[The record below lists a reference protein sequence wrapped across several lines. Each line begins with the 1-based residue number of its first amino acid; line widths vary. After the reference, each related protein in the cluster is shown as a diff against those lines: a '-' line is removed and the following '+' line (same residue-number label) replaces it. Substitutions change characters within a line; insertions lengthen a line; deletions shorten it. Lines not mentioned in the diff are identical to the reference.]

1 MERCAGPYWRD
12 GMKVALLDDDKV
24 VLETVSSLLEG
35 AGFQCSTFDN
45 GRQLVRALHR
55 DTFDLFVIDWNL
67 PDLPGLNVL
76 EWIRNQIGAQ
86 PPVLLLTSRVSDD
99 DMVAGLRAGADDF
112 VTKPYQPAVLL
123 ARVEALAR
131 RSTMN
136 LSRTTETYGKLDFE
150 LTSKTLRN
158 GGEVVHLTP
167 KEFNLALLLFRNLNR
182 AVSRAYIFET
192 IWGMDPDL
200 STRTLDIHISKI
212 RSKLALRPESGY
224 RLTPVYGYGYRLE
237 EYLA

>member
-1 MERCAGPYWRD
+1 
-12 GMKVALLDDDKV
+12 MKVALLDDDKV
-24 VLETVSSLLEG
+24 VLETVSSLLGG
-35 AGFQCSTFDN
+35 AGFHCSTFDN

-86 PPVLLLTSRVSDD
+86 PPVLLLTNRVSDE

>member
-1 MERCAGPYWRD
+1 
-12 GMKVALLDDDKV
+12 MKVAVLDDDKA
-24 VLETVSSLLEG
+24 VLETVAALLRD
-35 AGFQCSTFDN
+35 AGFACVAFDG

-55 DTFDLFVIDWNL
+55 ETFDLFIIDWNL
-67 PDLPGLNVL
+67 PDLSGLNVL

-86 PPVLLLTSRVSDD
+86 PPVLLLTNRVSEE

-136 LSRTTETYGKLDFE
+136 LSRTTESYGGFEFE
-150 LTSKTLRN
+150 LTSKTLRHS
-158 GGEVVHLTP
+158 GEVVHLTP

-212 RSKLALRPESGY
+212 RSKLGLRPETGY

-237 EYLA
+237 EFLA

>member
-1 MERCAGPYWRD
+1 
-12 GMKVALLDDDKV
+12 MKVAVLDDDKT
-24 VLETVSSLLEG
+24 VLETVSQLLNG
-35 AGFQCSTFDN
+35 AGFTCAGFDK

-67 PDLPGLNVL
+67 PDLPGINVL
-76 EWIRNQIGAQ
+76 DWIRNQIGAQ
-86 PPVLLLTSRVSDD
+86 PPVLLLTNRVSDE

-136 LSRTTETYGKLDFE
+136 LSRTTESYGTFDFE
-150 LTSKTLRN
+150 LTSKTLRHA
-158 GGEVVHLTP
+158 GTVVHLTP

-237 EYLA
+237 EHLA

>member
-1 MERCAGPYWRD
+1 
-12 GMKVALLDDDKV
+12 MKVAVLDDDKA
-24 VLETVSSLLEG
+24 VLESVTALLRD
-35 AGFQCSTFDN
+35 AGFACVAFDG
-45 GRQLVRALHR
+45 GRSLVRALHR
-55 DTFDLFVIDWNL
+55 ETFDLFIIDWNL
-67 PDLPGLNVL
+67 PDLSGLNVL

-86 PPVLLLTSRVSDD
+86 PPVLLLTNRVSEE
-99 DMVAGLRAGADDF
+99 DMVSGLRAGADDF

-136 LSRTTETYGKLDFE
+136 LSRTTEAYGNIEFE
-150 LTSKTLRN
+150 LTSKTLRL
-158 GGEVVHLTP
+158 GGEVIHLTP

-212 RSKLALRPESGY
+212 RSKLSLRPETGY

-237 EYLA
+237 EFLA

>member
-1 MERCAGPYWRD
+1 
-12 GMKVALLDDDKV
+12 MKVAVLDDDKT
-24 VLETVSSLLEG
+24 VLETVTGLLEG
-35 AGFQCSTFDN
+35 AGFVCATFDN

-55 DTFDLFVIDWNL
+55 ETFDLFVLDWNL

-86 PPVLLLTSRVSDD
+86 PPVLLLTNRASDED
-99 DMVAGLRAGADDF
+99 LVAGLRAGADDF
-112 VTKPYQPAVLL
+112 VTKPYQPSVLL

-136 LSRTTETYGKLDFE
+136 LSRTTETYGALDFE
-150 LTSKTLRN
+150 LTSKTLRLK
-158 GGEVVHLTP
+158 GEVVHLTP
-167 KEFNLALLLFRNLNR
+167 KEFSLALMLFRNLNR

>member
-1 MERCAGPYWRD
+1 
-12 GMKVALLDDDKV
+12 MKVAVLDDDKA
-24 VLETVSSLLEG
+24 VLETVSALLRD
-35 AGFQCSTFDN
+35 AGFACVAFDG

-55 DTFDLFVIDWNL
+55 ETFDLFIIDWNL
-67 PDLPGLNVL
+67 PDLSGLNVL

-86 PPVLLLTSRVSDD
+86 PPVLLLTNRVSEE

-136 LSRTTETYGKLDFE
+136 LSRTTEAYGTFEFE
-150 LTSKTLRN
+150 LTSKSLRH

-212 RSKLALRPESGY
+212 RSKLSLRPESGY

-237 EYLA
+237 EFLA

>member
-1 MERCAGPYWRD
+1 MEKIVGTTGGAI
-12 GMKVALLDDDKV
+12 MKVAVLDDDKT
-24 VLETVSSLLEG
+24 VLATVSQLIED
-35 AGFQCSTFDN
+35 AGFACTTFDN

-55 DTFDLFVIDWNL
+55 DTFELFIIDWNL
-67 PDLPGLNVL
+67 PDLSGLNVL

-86 PPVLLLTSRVSDD
+86 PPVLLLTNRVSEE
-99 DMVAGLRAGADDF
+99 DMVTGLRAGADDF
-112 VTKPYQPAVLL
+112 VTKPFQPAVLM

-136 LSRTTETYGKLDFE
+136 LSRTTETYGAFDFE
-150 LTSKTLRN
+150 LTSKTLKHS
-158 GGEVVHLTP
+158 GEVVHLTP
-167 KEFNLALLLFRNLNR
+167 KEFSLALLLFRNVNR

-212 RSKLALRPESGY
+212 RSKLGLRPEAGF

-237 EYLA
+237 EFSA

>member
-1 MERCAGPYWRD
+1 
-12 GMKVALLDDDKV
+12 MKVAVLDDDKTI
-24 VLETVSSLLEG
+24 LETVSRLLEG
-35 AGFQCSTFDN
+35 AGFACATFDN

-86 PPVLLLTSRVSDD
+86 PPVLLLTNRVSEE

-136 LSRTTETYGKLDFE
+136 LSRTTETFGAYDFE
-150 LTSKTLRN
+150 LSSKTLRLS
-158 GGEVVHLTP
+158 GTVVHLTP

-200 STRTLDIHISKI
+200 TTRTLDIHISKI
-212 RSKLALRPESGY
+212 RSKLALRPDSGY

-237 EYLA
+237 EHLA

>member
-1 MERCAGPYWRD
+1 
-12 GMKVALLDDDKV
+12 MKVAVLDDDKT
-24 VLETVSSLLEG
+24 VLETVTGLLEG
-35 AGFQCSTFDN
+35 AGFVCSTFEN

-55 DTFDLFVIDWNL
+55 ETFDLFVIDWNL

-86 PPVLLLTSRVSDD
+86 PPVLLLTNRASDED
-99 DMVAGLRAGADDF
+99 LVAGLRAGADDF

-136 LSRTTETYGKLDFE
+136 LSRTTETYGVLDFE
-150 LTSKTLRN
+150 LTSKTLRLK
-158 GGEVVHLTP
+158 GDVVHLTP
-167 KEFNLALLLFRNLNR
+167 KEFSLALMLFRNLNR

>member
-1 MERCAGPYWRD
+1 
-12 GMKVALLDDDKV
+12 MKVALLDDDKA
-24 VLETVSSLLEG
+24 VLETVTALLRD
-35 AGFQCSTFDN
+35 AGFACVPFDG

-55 DTFDLFVIDWNL
+55 ETFDLFIIDWNL
-67 PDLPGLNVL
+67 PDLSGLNVL

-86 PPVLLLTSRVSDD
+86 PPVLLLTNRVSEE

-136 LSRTTETYGKLDFE
+136 LSRTTEAYGAFEFE
-150 LTSKTLRN
+150 LTSKTLRQA
-158 GGEVVHLTP
+158 GEMVHLTP

-212 RSKLALRPESGY
+212 RSKLNLRPETGY

-237 EYLA
+237 EFLA

>member
-1 MERCAGPYWRD
+1 
-12 GMKVALLDDDKV
+12 MKVAVLDDDKT
-24 VLETVSSLLEG
+24 VLETVTGLLEG
-35 AGFQCSTFDN
+35 AGFVCSTFDN

-55 DTFDLFVIDWNL
+55 ETFDLFVIDWNL

-86 PPVLLLTSRVSDD
+86 PPVLLLTNRASDED
-99 DMVAGLRAGADDF
+99 LVAGLRAGADDF

-136 LSRTTETYGKLDFE
+136 LSRTTETYGALDFE
-150 LTSKTLRN
+150 LTNKTLRLK
-158 GGEVVHLTP
+158 GDVVHLTP
-167 KEFNLALLLFRNLNR
+167 KEFSLALMLFRNLNR

>member
-1 MERCAGPYWRD
+1 
-12 GMKVALLDDDKV
+12 MKVAILDDDKA
-24 VLETVSSLLEG
+24 VLETVAALLRD
-35 AGFQCSTFDN
+35 AGFACVAFDG

-55 DTFDLFVIDWNL
+55 ETFDLFIIDWNV
-67 PDLPGLNVL
+67 PDLSGLNVL

-86 PPVLLLTSRVSDD
+86 PPVLLLTNRVSEEDL
-99 DMVAGLRAGADDF
+99 VAGLRAGADDF
-112 VTKPYQPAVLL
+112 MTKPYQPAVLL

-131 RSTMN
+131 RSTVN
-136 LSRTTETYGKLDFE
+136 LSRTTESYGTFEFE
-150 LTSKTLRN
+150 LTSKTLRHT
-158 GGEVVHLTP
+158 GQVIHLTP
-167 KEFNLALLLFRNLNR
+167 KEFNLALLLFRNVNR

-212 RSKLALRPESGY
+212 RSKLNLRPEAGH

-237 EYLA
+237 EFRA

>member
-1 MERCAGPYWRD
+1 
-12 GMKVALLDDDKV
+12 MKVAILDHDRT
-24 VLETVSSLLEG
+24 VLDAVADLLED
-35 AGFQCSTFDN
+35 AGYSCATFEN
-45 GRQLVRALHR
+45 GRQLFRALHR
-55 DTFDLFVIDWNL
+55 ETFDLFIIDWNL

-86 PPVLLLTSRVSDD
+86 PPVLLLTNRMSDED
-99 DMVAGLRAGADDF
+99 LVAGLRAGADDF
-112 VTKPYQPAVLL
+112 VSKPYQPAVLL

-136 LSRTTETYGKLDFE
+136 LSRTTESYGPFDFE
-150 LTSKTLRN
+150 LTSKSLRRR
-158 GGEVVHLTP
+158 GEVVHLTP
-167 KEFNLALLLFRNLNR
+167 KEFSLALLLFRNLNR

-192 IWGMDPDL
+192 IWGIDPDL

-212 RSKLALRPESGY
+212 RAKLGLRPEAGY

-237 EYLA
+237 EHRN